1 MGGWIEPAV
10 EYIASWI
17 LFQRE
22 QLGLPGIS
30 VAIGDRDEMLLDVA
44 YGVADQRTGERLT
57 PKHRFRVASHSKTF
71 TAAGVMKL
79 VEAGKLRLDD
89 PAGRYVDGLAPQ
101 IGAVTLAQLL
111 SHTAG
116 VRRDG
121 ADAGQWSDRRSFLS
135 EAELRVDLAHAA
147 ERTALESFDTSQ
159 APCII
164 SHANAR
170 ALADHPRNVSN
181 EVLKALAKR
190 GGVIGITAYAPFI
203 RAKREG
209 RPAIEHMVEHV
220 AYVADLVGIDHVG
233 IGSDHFEAESDVR
246 YAAFAT
252 WFPDSQRGYRRE
264 DVNVRGFERVDDWP
278 RLTEAL
284 LRHGFSD
291 TETRKILGENHLRV
305 FRAAWGRAKRFAA
318 S

>member
-1 MGGWIEPAV
+1 MNHVG
-10 EYIASWI
+10 I
-17 LFQRE
+17 L
-22 QLGLPGIS
+22 
-30 VAIGDRDEMLLDVA
+30 
-44 YGVADQRTGERLT
+44 
-57 PKHRFRVASHSKTF
+57 
-71 TAAGVMKL
+71 
-79 VEAGKLRLDD
+79 
-89 PAGRYVDGLAPQ
+89 
-101 IGAVTLAQLL
+101 
-111 SHTAG
+111 
-116 VRRDG
+116 
-121 ADAGQWSDRRSFLS
+121 
-135 EAELRVDLAHAA
+135 VDLAHAA
-147 ERTALESFDTSQ
+147 ERTALEAFDTSQ

-170 ALADHPRNVSN
+170 ALAEHPRNVSN

-264 DVNVRGFERVDDWP
+264 EVNVRGFERVDDWP

-284 LRHGFSD
+284 LRRGFSS
-291 TETRKILGENHLRV
+291 TETLKILGENHLRV
-305 FRAAWGRAKRFAA
+305 FRAAWR